1 MERVKPETVIEI
13 LKKHNVP
20 NSLEQAKLI
29 LGFMYKLAR
38 LTLTKIEIT

>member
-13 LKKHNVP
+13 LKKHNVHI
-20 NSLEQAKLI
+20 SLEQAKLI

-38 LTLTKIEIT
+38 LALTKNEIT